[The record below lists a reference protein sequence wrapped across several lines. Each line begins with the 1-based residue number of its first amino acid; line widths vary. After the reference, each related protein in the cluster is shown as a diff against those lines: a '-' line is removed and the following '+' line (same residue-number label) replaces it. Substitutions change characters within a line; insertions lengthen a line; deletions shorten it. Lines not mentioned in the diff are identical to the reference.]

1 MHRHLF
7 IDGWR
12 HAVTLPI
19 VRGIKAGAIALTL
32 FFALSVSAS
41 AAADVAALRQK
52 AEQGDAAAQ
61 YGLCVAYFKGK
72 GLAQDDR
79 QAFEWCHKAAKQG
92 YARAQFRLGAFLSL
106 GKGARSSQTEAV
118 YWFQKAAEQGYPA
131 GQSALGTCYKD
142 GIGIAQDKARAAYR
156 G

>member
-12 HAVTLPI
+12 HAVALPI
-19 VRGIKAGAIALTL
+19 VRGIKAGVVALAL
-32 FFALSVSAS
+32 LFALSISAS

-61 YGLCVAYFKGK
+61 YGLCVAYDKGK

-79 QAFEWCHKAAKQG
+79 QAFE
-92 YARAQFRLGAFLSL
+92 
-106 GKGARSSQTEAV
+106 
-118 YWFQKAAEQGYPA
+118 
-131 GQSALGTCYKD
+131 
-142 GIGIAQDKARAAYR
+142 
-156 G
+156 

>member
-1 MHRHLF
+1 MHRRLF

-12 HAVTLPI
+12 HAVALPI

-61 YGLCVAYFKGK
+61 YGLCMAYFKGK

-92 YARAQFRLGAFLSL
+92 HARAQARVGSFLSERQP
-106 GKGARSSQTEAV
+106 GRDWSK
-118 YWFQKAAEQGYPA
+118 
-131 GQSALGTCYKD
+131 QSILWE
-142 GIGIAQDKARAAYR
+142 
-156 G
+156 